1 MSEIGVAHQA
11 SAPVPVPASDLTSA
25 VANAPAADA
34 HRMLSITIPI
44 LNEER
49 SLERL
54 LARLVTALDG
64 IGRPW
69 EVIFIDD
76 GSSDRT
82 AATLQALNIRDPRL
96 KAVLLSRNFG
106 KEIAV
111 AAGLRYVAGAAA
123 VVMDGDLQHPPET
136 IPELV
141 RKWEEGYEVVYAARA
156 SRATDG
162 KIHRY
167 LARFFYGIFNKMS
180 RTELPEGAGDFRLV
194 DRKVIDVL
202 GRMDERAR
210 FNKGLFAWVGFRSIG
225 VPYQVEARG
234 EGRSRWRLRQLMRF
248 ALDGLVSFSTIPLR
262 VWSYLGLL
270 VSACA
275 FVFALYIL
283 IEALVFGINAP
294 GFPTLVISVMFFA
307 GVQLISLG
315 VIGEYL
321 GRIYEEVKGRPLFVV
336 SREIGLTG
344 TRKTASGNTG
354 VPAP

>member
-1 MSEIGVAHQA
+1 
-11 SAPVPVPASDLTSA
+11 
-25 VANAPAADA
+25 
-34 HRMLSITIPI
+34 MLSIVIPV

-49 SLERL
+49 SLEGL
-54 LARLVTALDG
+54 LARLVTVLDG
-64 IGRPW
+64 IARPW

-82 AATLQALNIRDPRL
+82 AAVLQALNARDPRL
-96 KAVLLSRNFG
+96 KAVVLSRNFG

-111 AAGLRYVAGAAA
+111 AAGLRYAAGAAA

-141 RKWEEGYEVVYAARA
+141 RKWEQGYEVVYASRA

-162 KIHRY
+162 SLHRF
-167 LARFFYGIFNKMS
+167 LALMFYSIFKRMS
-180 RTELPEGAGDFRLV
+180 RTELPAGAGDFRLV

-210 FNKGLFAWVGFRSIG
+210 FNKGLFAWVGFRSTG
-225 VPYQVEARG
+225 VPYEVEARG
-234 EGRSRWRLRQLMRF
+234 DGRSRWRVRQLLRF

-270 VSACA
+270 VSAFA
-275 FVFALYIL
+275 FIFALYIL
-283 IEALVFGINAP
+283 IEALIFGINAP

-336 SREIGLTG
+336 TREIGLDG
-344 TRKTASGNTG
+344 TSKPGSSDSGA
-354 VPAP
+354 PAP